1 MSTVSS
7 IYCITGPDDVNVLLK
22 KFKDSNQKVKE
33 SGMPRGTNSIIRICH
48 SKINNRPTKILWTNG
63 NSFLLF
69 KIPDENERITDNLL
83 SKN

>member
-1 MSTVSS
+1 
-7 IYCITGPDDVNVLLK
+7 
-22 KFKDSNQKVKE
+22 
-33 SGMPRGTNSIIRICH
+33 MPRGTNSIIRICH